1 MAISNLKRFLK
12 EGLPSDVD
20 AAVAALA
27 KFPFA
32 VETDTRSD
40 NFAERYW
47 DAENEAT
54 EADTFAEL
62 HHLYLAGYLPGAVYH
77 AFMKDYGYKDS
88 PNEPT
93 WRE

>member
-1 MAISNLKRFLK
+1 MTKSNLARFVS
-12 EGLPSDVD
+12 ELPSDVD

-32 VETDTRSD
+32 VEVETRSD
-40 NFAERYW
+40 DFAERYLE
-47 DAENEAT
+47 AEDVAE
-54 EADTFAEL
+54 EPDSFGEL
-62 HHLYLAGYLPGAVYH
+62 HHLYLSAKLPGAVYL
-77 AFMKDYGYKDS
+77 AFMKGYGYEDS